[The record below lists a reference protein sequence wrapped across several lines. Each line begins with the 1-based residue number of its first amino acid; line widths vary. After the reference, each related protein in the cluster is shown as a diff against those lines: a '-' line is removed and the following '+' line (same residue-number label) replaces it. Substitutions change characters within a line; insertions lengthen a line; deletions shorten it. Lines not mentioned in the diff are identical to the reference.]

1 MLQIVVI
8 TILTATVALLSYAAV
23 ASARKSGAARSRL
36 QSLEAENAKL
46 TAEKQALAERAVAM
60 ENQLEE
66 ERRGAADRSIALASE
81 NSALKARLELS
92 EQQSEK
98 QKEELAKLQD
108 SFRIEFRNMA
118 NDILEE
124 KARQMG
130 TASRESIDALLK
142 PFRSS
147 IGEFRERVE
156 AIYADENRQRG
167 ALQNE
172 IRNLHELNRKITEE
186 TTNLTNA
193 LKGNSKVQ
201 GDWGEMILQSLLEHS
216 NLIAGIHFT
225 TQQNIKD
232 ADGNNLR
239 PDVVLNLPGGKQIVI
254 DSKVSLTAYAG
265 YCSDCDAPQ
274 RDKFLKE
281 HILSVRH
288 HVDELGR
295 KSYQELLDSPDF
307 VIMFIANEPAYLC
320 AMQHDPD
327 IWGDAY
333 NKKVIVSSPTNLL
346 ALLKIVDELWRRDDQ
361 SRNAIQIAD
370 EGAKLYDKF
379 AGFVETLEAIGKSIA
394 AAGGNYEKA
403 MRQLSTGTGSL
414 VSRTEKLRILGVKAR
429 KSLNATLT
437 ENASADGDDAAAHTE
452 NIGE

>member
-1 MLQIVVI
+1 MNPFIIV
-8 TILTATVALLSYAAV
+8 TIVLAVSCVVLSVLFSGALRRAAAV
-23 ASARKSGAARSRL
+23 GAARAA
-36 QSLEAENAKL
+36 LEAENESLRRKIDNLEASSGEARRDAGERL
-46 TAEKQALAERAVAM
+46 TELAA
-60 ENQLEE
+60 
-66 ERRGAADRSIALASE
+66 E
-81 NSALKARLELS
+81 NSALKARLELTA
-92 EQQSEK
+92 EQAARE
-98 QKEELAKLQD
+98 KEEFAKLQD
-108 SFRIEFRNMA
+108 AFRLEFRNLA

-124 KARQMG
+124 KSRQFKD
-130 TASRESIDALLK
+130 ASQQSLDALLK

-201 GDWGEMILQSLLEHS
+201 GDWGEMILQTLLEHS
-216 NLIAGIHFT
+216 NLVPGIHFT

-232 ADGNNLR
+232 AEGNNLR
-239 PDVVLNLPGGKQIVI
+239 PDVILNLPGRKQIVI

-265 YCSDCDAPQ
+265 YCSECPPEE
-274 RDKFLKE
+274 RGKYLKD
-281 HILSVRH
+281 HIVSVRR

-295 KSYQELLDSPDF
+295 KGYQESLDSPDF
-307 VIMFIANEPAYLC
+307 VIMFIPNEPAYLC
-320 AMQHDPD
+320 AMQNDSS
-327 IWGDAY
+327 IWSDAY

-361 SRNAIQIAD
+361 SRNAIEIAD

-379 AGFVETLEAIGKSIA
+379 AGFVETLETLGKSITS
-394 AAGGNYEKA
+394 AGANYEKA
-403 MRQLSTGTGSL
+403 MKQLATGSGNL
-414 VSRTEKLRILGVKAR
+414 VARTEKLRRLGVKTR
-429 KSLNATLT
+429 KALSITVVGN
-437 ENASADGDDAAAHTE
+437 EG
-452 NIGE
+452 GEEEGSPGLPG

>member
-1 MLQIVVI
+1 MNPFIIV
-8 TILTATVALLSYAAV
+8 TIVLAVSCVVLSVLFSGALKRAAAV
-23 ASARKSGAARSRL
+23 GAARAA
-36 QSLEAENAKL
+36 LEAENESLRRKIDNLEALSGEARRDAGERL
-46 TAEKQALAERAVAM
+46 TELAA
-60 ENQLEE
+60 
-66 ERRGAADRSIALASE
+66 E
-81 NSALKARLELS
+81 NSALKARLELTA
-92 EQQSEK
+92 EQAARE
-98 QKEELAKLQD
+98 KEEFAKLQD
-108 SFRIEFRNMA
+108 AFRLEFRNLA

-124 KARQMG
+124 KSRQFKD
-130 TASRESIDALLK
+130 ASQQSLDALLK

-201 GDWGEMILQSLLEHS
+201 GDWGEMILQTLLEHS
-216 NLIAGIHFT
+216 NLVPGIHFT

-232 ADGNNLR
+232 AEGNNLR
-239 PDVVLNLPGGKQIVI
+239 PDVILNLPGRKQIVI

-265 YCSDCDAPQ
+265 YCSECPPEE
-274 RDKFLKE
+274 RGKYLKD
-281 HILSVRH
+281 HIVSVRR

-295 KSYQELLDSPDF
+295 KGYQESLDSPDF
-307 VIMFIANEPAYLC
+307 VIMFIPNEPAYLC
-320 AMQHDPD
+320 AMQNDSS
-327 IWGDAY
+327 IWSDAY

-361 SRNAIQIAD
+361 SRNAIEIAD

-379 AGFVETLEAIGKSIA
+379 AGFVETLETLGKSITS
-394 AAGGNYEKA
+394 AGANYEKA
-403 MRQLSTGTGSL
+403 MKQLATGSGNL
-414 VSRTEKLRILGVKAR
+414 VARTEKLRRLGVKTR
-429 KSLNATLT
+429 KALSITVVGN
-437 ENASADGDDAAAHTE
+437 EG
-452 NIGE
+452 GEEEGSPGLPG

>member
-1 MLQIVVI
+1 MQIHI
-8 TILTATVALLSYAAV
+8 TIYSLLSLAAAV
-23 ASARKSGAARSRL
+23 FSGAAVYFRL
-36 QSLEAENAKL
+36 RAKRAEAEKNDAL
-46 TAEKQALAERAVAM
+46 SRTTAEKDELSARLQQAQKAAEDLRQ
-60 ENQLEE
+60 E
-66 ERRGAADRSIALASE
+66 ASAKELSLTGE
-81 NSALKARLELS
+81 NSALKARIEMI
-92 EQQSEK
+92 EQHSEK
-98 QKEELAKLQD
+98 QREELGKLQD
-108 SFRIEFRNMA
+108 SFRLEFRNLA

-130 TASRESIDALLK
+130 TASLQTIDTLLG
-142 PFRSS
+142 PFKSS
-147 IGEFRERVE
+147 ITEFRQRVE

-172 IRNLHELNRKITEE
+172 IRSLHELNRRITEE

-225 TQQNIKD
+225 TQQNLKD
-232 ADGNNLR
+232 AEGNNLR

-265 YCSDCDAPQ
+265 YCSDCQAPQ
-274 RDKFLKE
+274 REKYLKD
-281 HILSVRH
+281 HLASVRR

-295 KSYQELLDSPDF
+295 KSYQQLLDSPDF
-307 VIMFIANEPAYLC
+307 VIMFIPNEPAYLC
-320 AMQHDPD
+320 AMQNDPD

-361 SRNAIQIAD
+361 SRNAVEIAE

-379 AGFVETLEAIGKSIA
+379 AGFVETLEAVGKSIA
-394 AAGGNYEKA
+394 GAGANYEKA
-403 MRQLSTGTGSL
+403 LKQLSTGSGSL
-414 VSRTEKLRILGVKAR
+414 VSRTEKLRKLGIKAR
-429 KSLNATLT
+429 KSLSIDLLSNSTA
-437 ENASADGDDAAAHTE
+437 
-452 NIGE
+452 NIDTGGEED